1 MSRIFA
7 SKDFLAGGLYM
18 AFGLLGLWL
27 GRNLD
32 AGTASAMEAGYFPR
46 LVCALLVAIG
56 AALAAM
62 SLFRAGEVPERGRWR
77 PLVFVTLSCLAF
89 ALLLH
94 PLGLVPTM
102 LVSILLACFAGGHI
116 RPIPFV
122 LICLVLVVA
131 TVGIFVLALR
141 IQIPLWPALRH
152 ARHPVHYRDGV
163 RHRDDVAEHSVV
175 PVRLRDRNCD
185 RALARDRAAHHHG
198 NDPPGHL
205 PA

>member
-1 MSRIFA
+1 MSRMFA

-27 GRNLD
+27 GRTLD

-62 SLFRAGEVPERGRWR
+62 SLFRAGEIPERARWR

-102 LVSILLACFAGGHI
+102 LVSILLASFAGGHI

-122 LICLVLVVA
+122 LLCLVLVVA
-131 TVGIFVLALR
+131 IVGIFVLALR
-141 IQIPLWPALRH
+141 IQIPLWPAL
-152 ARHPVHYRDGV
+152 
-163 RHRDDVAEHSVV
+163 
-175 PVRLRDRNCD
+175 
-185 RALARDRAAHHHG
+185 
-198 NDPPGHL
+198 
-205 PA
+205 

>member
-1 MSRIFA
+1 MSRMFA

-27 GRNLD
+27 GRTLD

-62 SLFRAGEVPERGRWR
+62 SLFRAGEIPERARWR

-122 LICLVLVVA
+122 LLCLVLVVA
-131 TVGIFVLALR
+131 IVGIFVLALR
-141 IQIPLWPALRH
+141 IQIPLWPAL
-152 ARHPVHYRDGV
+152 
-163 RHRDDVAEHSVV
+163 
-175 PVRLRDRNCD
+175 
-185 RALARDRAAHHHG
+185 
-198 NDPPGHL
+198 
-205 PA
+205 

>member
-27 GRNLD
+27 GRALD

-62 SLFRAGEVPERGRWR
+62 SLFRTGEIPERGRWR

-122 LICLVLVVA
+122 LLCLVLVVA
-131 TVGIFVLALR
+131 IVGIFVFALR
-141 IQIPLWPALRH
+141 IQIPLWPAL
-152 ARHPVHYRDGV
+152 
-163 RHRDDVAEHSVV
+163 
-175 PVRLRDRNCD
+175 
-185 RALARDRAAHHHG
+185 
-198 NDPPGHL
+198 
-205 PA
+205 